1 MSESSA
7 LSSADGPESREE
19 LLQELIKTRA
29 RLKACEQTIQE
40 QACELDRLSALHVQ
54 AKANAEDSI
63 AQNVN
68 ACAAEDLQA
77 SEERYRT
84 LFASINEGF
93 CVIELMFNPQG
104 NPVDACFLETNP
116 AFNRGNKFMAAK
128 GKTACELMP
137 GLEPQWF
144 DILSRVALSG
154 RSHQAILQS
163 KALGGRWFKI
173 DAFRVGQ
180 AHQRRVAVL
189 FNDITEH
196 KRAEQALRE
205 SASSYRQTLESIPG
219 MVFTT
224 RPDGYCDYQSRQWV
238 EFTGIPMSEHLG
250 NGWTRLLHP
259 QDRPQAFAAWQAA
272 LAGKAPYDLEY
283 RVRRHDGVYEWFRV
297 IARPIRD
304 AQQQIVRWFGVTMN
318 IEKLKQ
324 AEEQLKTANENLE
337 QQVAERTALADA
349 RARQLQTLAVELI
362 EAEEK
367 ERQRISF
374 LLHEDLQQLLASA
387 KMQLAAIC
395 ATGSNPLLDHVE
407 TLLVASI
414 DKSRRLSHELS
425 PPVLQH
431 SDLMPA
437 IQWLVQHAKDQFALE
452 VELAGDPIDLH
463 ENAPLKVFV
472 FRAVQQLLLNVA
484 KHAGV
489 KKARIELS
497 AYQTHFTLVVFD
509 DGKGFDP
516 SDLKTEEKTRRLGLG
531 LLSLRERANYI
542 GGAFVIESAP
552 GQGARFTLKLPFGT
566 IAEEPPAKREALPAD
581 SPADQKENAVKKMRV
596 LFVDDHQLM
605 RKSLVRLA
613 AAQSDI
619 EIAGE
624 AASGPEAIAFAQ
636 RLQPDVV
643 VMDVS
648 MPGMDGI
655 AATRLIKAER
665 PEVRIIGLSMF
676 EDEQVGAAMM
686 QAGAEAVVSK
696 TAPPGELL
704 QAIQGAGRKAT

>member
-1 MSESSA
+1 MSESRA
-7 LSSADGPESREE
+7 LSGADGPQSRAE
-19 LLQELIKTRA
+19 LLQELIETRA
-29 RLKACEQTIQE
+29 RVKACEQTIRE
-40 QACELDRLSALHVQ
+40 QACELDRLRARHAQEKTNIGDASVQ
-54 AKANAEDSI
+54 NG
-63 AQNVN
+63 N
-68 ACAAEDLQA
+68 ACTAEDLQA

-84 LFASINEGF
+84 LFESINEGF
-93 CVIELMFNPQG
+93 CVIELMFDPQG

-116 AFNRGNKFMAAK
+116 AFNQGNKFMAAT
-128 GKTACELMP
+128 GQTACELMP

-144 DILSRVALSG
+144 RILGRVALSG
-154 RSHQAILQS
+154 RPHQAVLQS

-173 DAFRVGQ
+173 DAFPVGQ

-224 RPDGYCDYQSRQWV
+224 RPDGYCDYQSQQWV
-238 EFTGIPMSEHLG
+238 DFSGIPMNEHLG
-250 NGWTRLLHP
+250 SGWQNLLHP
-259 QDRPQAFAAWQAA
+259 QDRQRALEAWQAA
-272 LAGKAPYDLEY
+272 VSGKAPYDLEY

-304 AQQQIVRWFGVTMN
+304 ARQQIVRWFGVTMN

-324 AEEQLKTANENLE
+324 AEEQLKSVNENLE

-349 RARQLQTLAVELI
+349 RARQLQALAVELI

-387 KMQLAAIC
+387 KMQLTAIC
-395 ATGSNPLLDHVE
+395 ATVSNPLLVHVE
-407 TLLVASI
+407 TLLAASI

-431 SDLMPA
+431 SGLMPA
-437 IQWLVQHAKDQFALE
+437 IQWLVQHAQDQFALE
-452 VELAGDPIDLH
+452 VELVGDPIDLH
-463 ENAPLKVFV
+463 ANAPLKVFV

-497 AYQTHFTLVVFD
+497 AFQTHFTVVVID
-509 DGKGFDP
+509 AGKGFDP
-516 SDLKTEEKTRRLGLG
+516 SDLRTEKKASRLGLG

-542 GGAFVIESAP
+542 GGTFAIESAP
-552 GQGARFTLKLPFGT
+552 GQGSRLTLKLPFGT
-566 IAEEPPAKREALPAD
+566 IAPEPPGNCEALPAD
-581 SPADQKENAVKKMRV
+581 LPRANQEKKAVKMRV

-605 RKSLVRLA
+605 RKSLIRLA
-613 AAQSDI
+613 AAQADI

-624 AASGPEAIAFAQ
+624 AASGPEAIASAH
-636 RLQPDVV
+636 RLRPDVV

-655 AATRLIKAER
+655 AATRQIKAER

-676 EDEQVGAAMM
+676 EDEQVGAAMK
-686 QAGAEAVVSK
+686 QAGAEAVISK

-704 QAIQGAGRKAT
+704 QAIQGAGRQAP